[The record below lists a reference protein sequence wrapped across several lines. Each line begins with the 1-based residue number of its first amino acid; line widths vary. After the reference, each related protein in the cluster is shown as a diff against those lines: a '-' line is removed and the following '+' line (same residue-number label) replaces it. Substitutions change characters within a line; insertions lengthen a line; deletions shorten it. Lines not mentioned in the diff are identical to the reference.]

1 MTPDNV
7 GGVHDLLIALG
18 VVTAVAAAAYSTW
31 SPCGQ
36 SMLSQLTPLGERARG
51 RRFGVTAAWFIAGA
65 LLGGAMLGGVTA
77 ALAAGVGATDLSA
90 SGALAVAAVLAL
102 ASAALDAHLVGV
114 GPPYF
119 RRQVDEEWLVKYRA
133 WLYGGGFGWQI
144 GTGVTTYIMTT
155 AVFLTIALGAL
166 TGNPLAAFVICLVF
180 AGARGLAVL
189 LARRITTPA
198 ALASFHRVFDALGPK
213 VRRAVIAVQIVVAAV
228 AAGVA
233 WTPVAAVIVVVVA
246 GAAGALSAAG
256 RGARARTHPE
266 LAAAARR

>member
-1 MTPDNV
+1 MA
-7 GGVHDLLIALG
+7 GVHDLLIALG
-18 VVTAVAAAAYSTW
+18 VATAVAAAAYSTW

-36 SMLSQLTPLGERARG
+36 SMLSQLTPLGERSRG
-51 RRFGVTAAWFIAGA
+51 RRFGVTAAWFVAGA
-65 LLGGAMLGGVTA
+65 LVGGAMLGGVTA
-77 ALAAGVGATDLSA
+77 ALAAAVATTDLSA
-90 SGALAVAAVLAL
+90 SGALAIAAVLAL
-102 ASAALDAHLVGV
+102 VGAALDAHVVGV

-166 TGNPLAAFVICLVF
+166 SGSSIAAFAICLVF

-189 LARRITTPA
+189 LGSRITTPA
-198 ALASFHRVFDALGPK
+198 ALASFHRTFDALGPT
-213 VRRAVIAVQIVVAAV
+213 VRRAVIGVQVVVAAV

-233 WTPVAAVIVVVVA
+233 WSPIAAAVVLVVA

-256 RGARARTHPE
+256 RGARARTRPE